1 MTRIVRKMRRS
12 KRAAQGS
19 SGERYSPARR
29 EPSGA
34 EEQPPAETNEADLS
48 NLKAEIAT
56 LQGEIEAEGRKR
68 EALKA
73 ERLRLQEV
81 LGAQHGKRVLPRL
94 KVEKTNGV
102 PSLVAGARMM
112 QRIHAKADDPR
123 AGLDG
128 VGTVFADLT
137 QTERFVR
144 SHGVQVGIDL
154 DSEPTAIVHAFR
166 GRTPLIE
173 LRQDGRVK
181 HVTSGGKDL
190 GDIRPGVTHDPDIA
204 VPDWLDKI
212 VRSSRTLS
220 GHISRPYVQIGWHE
234 HDGAPF
240 LSGIDASPHRIPSMT
255 AEWDE
260 RLGRAFD
267 RGHARMLMQPY
278 RIGAL
283 DNRVPGGTFRY
294 EEDV

>member
-1 MTRIVRKMRRS
+1 MKT
-12 KRAAQGS
+12 
-19 SGERYSPARR
+19 
-29 EPSGA
+29 
-34 EEQPPAETNEADLS
+34 
-48 NLKAEIAT
+48 EIAT
-56 LQGEIEAEGRKR
+56 VRGEIEAAGRQR

-112 QRIHAKADDPR
+112 QRIHAKASDPH

-128 VGTVFADLT
+128 AGAIFTDPA
-137 QTERFVR
+137 QTEAYVR
-144 SHGVQVGIDL
+144 SHGMQFGVDL
-154 DSEPTAIVHAFR
+154 DSEPTAVVHAFR

-181 HVTSGGKDL
+181 HVSSGGKDL
-190 GDIRPGVTHDPDIA
+190 GDIRPGDTYAPDIA
-204 VPDWLDKI
+204 VPEWLGEI
-212 VRSSRTLS
+212 VRSSRVLS
-220 GHISRPYVQIGWHE
+220 EHISRPYVQIGWHE
-234 HDGAPF
+234 KNGAMI
-240 LSGIDASPHRIPSMT
+240 LSGIDVTLARIPSMT

-278 RIGAL
+278 RAGAL
-283 DNRVPGGTFRY
+283 DNRTPGGTFRY
-294 EEDV
+294 EETV